1 MNMLNKKITI
11 IDYGCANI
19 LNLARAIKFIGYE
32 VEITH
37 DKNKIINSSYVI
49 LPGVGAFGNA
59 MKQIE
64 KYNLHN
70 TILEYAKS
78 NKPLLGICLG
88 MQILLTVSYEFGVH
102 KGLGLIEGKVIK
114 ISNEKNK
121 EIKIPHMGWN
131 EIYPNNNKKEWKSK
145 ILKNSS
151 IGKSFYFV
159 HSFVCITK
167 DYDSTIAVCNY
178 SDISIPAVV
187 ATGNVFGC
195 QFHPEKSAN
204 NGLTVLKNFCET

>member
-1 MNMLNKKITI
+1 MLSKKITI
-11 IDYGCANI
+11 IDYGCGNI

-32 VEITH
+32 VDITH

-70 TILEYAKS
+70 IILEYAKS

-131 EIYPNNNKKEWKSK
+131 EIYPNNNKKEWKNK
-145 ILKNSS
+145 ILKSSS

-195 QFHPEKSAN
+195 QFHPEKSAD
-204 NGLTVLKNFCET
+204 NGLAVLKNFCEI

>member
-1 MNMLNKKITI
+1 MLSKKITI
-11 IDYGCANI
+11 IDYGCGNI

-37 DKNKIINSSYVI
+37 YKNKIINSSHVV

-64 KYNLHN
+64 KYNLHS

-78 NKPLLGICLG
+78 NKPLLGLCLG

-121 EIKIPHMGWN
+121 EIKIPHIGWN
-131 EIYPNNNKKEWKSK
+131 EIYPNNNKKEWKNK
-145 ILKNSS
+145 ILKNSL

-159 HSFVCITK
+159 HSFICLTK
-167 DYDSTIAVCNY
+167 DSDSTIAVCNY
-178 SDISIPAVV
+178 SDISITAVV

-195 QFHPEKSAN
+195 QFHPEKSSD
-204 NGLTVLKNFCET
+204 NGLAVLKNFCEI

>member
-1 MNMLNKKITI
+1 MLSKKITI
-11 IDYGCANI
+11 IDYGCGNI

-32 VEITH
+32 VDITH

-64 KYNLHN
+64 KYNLRN
-70 TILEYAKS
+70 TILEYATS

-88 MQILLTVSYEFGVH
+88 MQILLTVSYEFGAH
-102 KGLGLIEGKVIK
+102 DGLGLIEGKVIK

-131 EIYPNNNKKEWKSK
+131 EIYPNNNKKEWKNK
-145 ILKNSS
+145 ILKNPS

-178 SDISIPAVV
+178 SDISIPAVI
-187 ATGNVFGC
+187 ATGNVYGC
-195 QFHPEKSAN
+195 QFHPEKSAD
-204 NGLTVLKNFCET
+204 NGLAVLKNFCET

>member
-1 MNMLNKKITI
+1 MLSKKITI
-11 IDYGCANI
+11 IDYGCGNI
-19 LNLARAIKFIGYE
+19 LNLSRAIKFIGYE

-64 KYNLHN
+64 KYNLRN
-70 TILEYAKS
+70 TILKYAKS

-121 EIKIPHMGWN
+121 GIKIPHMGWN
-131 EIYPNNNKKEWKSK
+131 EIYPNNNKKEWKNK
-145 ILKNSS
+145 ILKSSS

-167 DYDSTIAVCNY
+167 DNDSTIAVCNY
-178 SDISIPAVV
+178 SDISIPAVI
-187 ATGNVFGC
+187 ATGNVYGC
-195 QFHPEKSAN
+195 QFHPEKSAD
-204 NGLTVLKNFCET
+204 NGLAVLKNFCET

>member
-1 MNMLNKKITI
+1 MLSKKITI
-11 IDYGCANI
+11 IDYGCGNI

-32 VEITH
+32 VDITH

-49 LPGVGAFGNA
+49 LPGVGAFGYA

-70 TILEYAKS
+70 AILEYAKS

-131 EIYPNNNKKEWKSK
+131 EIYPNNNKKEWKNK
-145 ILKNSS
+145 ILKNYF

-195 QFHPEKSAN
+195 QFHPEKSADD
-204 NGLTVLKNFCET
+204 GLAVLKNFCEI

>member
-1 MNMLNKKITI
+1 MISKKITI
-11 IDYGCANI
+11 IDYGCGNI
-19 LNLARAIKFIGYE
+19 LNLAGAIKFIGYE
-32 VEITH
+32 VDITH

-70 TILEYAKS
+70 AILEYAKS

-131 EIYPNNNKKEWKSK
+131 EIYPNNNKKEWKNK

-167 DYDSTIAVCNY
+167 DYDSTIAFCNY
-178 SDISIPAVV
+178 SGISIPAVI

-195 QFHPEKSAN
+195 QFHPEKSAD
-204 NGLTVLKNFCET
+204 NGLAVLKNFCEI

>member
-1 MNMLNKKITI
+1 MLSKKITI
-11 IDYGCANI
+11 IDYGCGNI

-32 VEITH
+32 VDITH

-131 EIYPNNNKKEWKSK
+131 EIYPSNKKEWKNK
-145 ILKNSS
+145 ILKNSL

-159 HSFVCITK
+159 HSFICSTK
-167 DYDSTIAVCNY
+167 NSGSTIAVCDY
-178 SDISIPAVV
+178 SGISIPAIVSV
-187 ATGNVFGC
+187 GNIFGC
-195 QFHPEKSAN
+195 QFHPEKSADS
-204 NGLTVLKNFCET
+204 GLAFLKNFCEV

>member
-1 MNMLNKKITI
+1 MLNKKITI
-11 IDYGCANI
+11 IDYGCGNI
-19 LNLARAIKFIGYE
+19 LNLVRAIKFIGYE
-32 VEITH
+32 VDITH

-131 EIYPNNNKKEWKSK
+131 EIYPNNNKKEWKNK
-145 ILKNSS
+145 ILKSSS

-178 SDISIPAVV
+178 SDISIPAVI

-195 QFHPEKSAN
+195 QFHPEKSAD
-204 NGLTVLKNFCET
+204 NGLAVLKNFCET

>member
-1 MNMLNKKITI
+1 MLSKKITI
-11 IDYGCANI
+11 IDYGCGNI
-19 LNLARAIKFIGYE
+19 LNLARAIKFLGHDAD
-32 VEITH
+32 ITH
-37 DKNKIINSSYVI
+37 DKNKIINSSHVI

-64 KYNLHN
+64 KYNLRN
-70 TILEYAKS
+70 TISEYARS

-131 EIYPNNNKKEWKSK
+131 EIYPNNNKKEWKNK
-145 ILKNSS
+145 ILKSSS

-178 SDISIPAVV
+178 SDISIPAVI

-195 QFHPEKSAN
+195 QFHPEKSADD
-204 NGLTVLKNFCET
+204 GLAVLKNFC

>member
-1 MNMLNKKITI
+1 MLSKKITI
-11 IDYGCANI
+11 IDYGCGNI
-19 LNLARAIKFIGYE
+19 LNLARAIKFVGYE
-32 VEITH
+32 VDVTH

-88 MQILLTVSYEFGVH
+88 MQILLTASYEFGVH

-131 EIYPNNNKKEWKSK
+131 EIYPNNNKKEWKNK

-204 NGLTVLKNFCET
+204 NGLDVLKNFFEI

>member
-1 MNMLNKKITI
+1 MLSKKITI
-11 IDYGCANI
+11 IDYGCGNI

-32 VEITH
+32 VDITH

-64 KYNLHN
+64 KYNLRN

-131 EIYPNNNKKEWKSK
+131 EIYPNNNKKEWKNK

-178 SDISIPAVV
+178 SDISIPAVI

-195 QFHPEKSAN
+195 QFHPEKSGD
-204 NGLTVLKNFCET
+204 NGLAVLKNFCET

>member
-1 MNMLNKKITI
+1 MLSKKITI
-11 IDYGCANI
+11 IDYGCGNI

-32 VEITH
+32 VDITH
-37 DKNKIINSSYVI
+37 DKNKIINSSHVV

-131 EIYPNNNKKEWKSK
+131 EIYPNNNKKEWKNK

-195 QFHPEKSAN
+195 QFHPEKSAD
-204 NGLTVLKNFCET
+204 NGLAVLKNFCET

>member
-1 MNMLNKKITI
+1 MLSKKITI
-11 IDYGCANI
+11 IDYGCGNI

-32 VEITH
+32 VDITH

-64 KYNLHN
+64 KYNLRN
-70 TILEYAKS
+70 TILEYATS

-88 MQILLTVSYEFGVH
+88 MQILLTVSYEFGAH
-102 KGLGLIEGKVIK
+102 EGLGLIEGKVIK

-131 EIYPNNNKKEWKSK
+131 EIYPNNNKKEWKNK

-195 QFHPEKSAN
+195 QFHPEKSAD
-204 NGLTVLKNFCET
+204 NGLAVLKNFCEI

>member
-1 MNMLNKKITI
+1 MLSKKITI
-11 IDYGCANI
+11 IDYGCGNI

-32 VEITH
+32 VDITH

-121 EIKIPHMGWN
+121 GIKIPHMGWN
-131 EIYPNNNKKEWKSK
+131 EIYPNNNKKEWKNK
-145 ILKNSS
+145 ILKSSS

-167 DYDSTIAVCNY
+167 DNDSTIAVCNY
-178 SDISIPAVV
+178 SDISIPAVI
-187 ATGNVFGC
+187 ATGNVYGC
-195 QFHPEKSAN
+195 QFHPEKSAD
-204 NGLTVLKNFCET
+204 NGLAVLKNFCET

>member
-1 MNMLNKKITI
+1 MLSKKITI
-11 IDYGCANI
+11 IDYGCGNI
-19 LNLARAIKFIGYE
+19 LNLSRAIKFIGYE

-131 EIYPNNNKKEWKSK
+131 EIYPNNNKKEWKNK
-145 ILKNSS
+145 ILKSSS

-178 SDISIPAVV
+178 SDISIPAVI

-195 QFHPEKSAN
+195 QFHPEKSAD
-204 NGLTVLKNFCET
+204 NGLDVLKNFFEI

>member
-1 MNMLNKKITI
+1 MLSKKITI
-11 IDYGCANI
+11 IDYGCGNI

-32 VEITH
+32 VDITH

-64 KYNLHN
+64 KYNLRN

-131 EIYPNNNKKEWKSK
+131 EIYPNNNKKEWKNK

-178 SDISIPAVV
+178 SDISIPAVI
-187 ATGNVFGC
+187 ATGNVYGC
-195 QFHPEKSAN
+195 QFHPEKSAD
-204 NGLTVLKNFCET
+204 NGLAVLKNFCET